1 VSIFGYNATV
11 ETAGRILLIAAVVL
25 ALVGGALLLGA
36 KLGLGRLPG
45 DIVVKRGNFTFY
57 APIGLMIVLSIVLTI
72 VLNLILRR

>member
-1 VSIFGYNATV
+1 VENA
-11 ETAGRILLIAAVVL
+11 ARILLIAAVVL

-57 APIGLMIVLSIVLTI
+57 APLGLMIVLSIVLTV